1 MTEERELLRHNNIIE
16 AINNANTKE
25 DLPNVTISTLSS
37 FLASNLYFNNNHLS
51 ATLYATIS
59 SIIFEEGISDNVKT
73 SLLTIMKDNYSEVS
87 GEEIISKINTI
98 LSSPRISYLVDE
110 IKLRIK
116 KINELEARRYLQEHN
131 KNISLINN
139 ANEIDEIPTITK
151 AKLTRL
157 ISDNTKNN

>member
-59 SIIFEEGISDNVKT
+59 SIIFEEGISDNVKI
-73 SLLTIMKDNYSEVS
+73 LLDYLKIKNMK
-87 GEEIISKINTI
+87 
-98 LSSPRISYLVDE
+98 
-110 IKLRIK
+110 
-116 KINELEARRYLQEHN
+116 
-131 KNISLINN
+131 
-139 ANEIDEIPTITK
+139 
-151 AKLTRL
+151 
-157 ISDNTKNN
+157 